1 MCVRGYYKYLL
12 HRRAGISELAY
23 YQRMRFAQDGRNWFF
38 SSREDDENVESL
50 QTDGHTH
57 RLLDGR
63 KDIGPATGNQN
74 TYKKN

>member
-1 MCVRGYYKYLL
+1 
-12 HRRAGISELAY
+12 
-23 YQRMRFAQDGRNWFF
+23 MRFAQDGRNWFF

-63 KDIGPATGNQN
+63 KDIGPATGDQN
-74 TYKKN
+74 TYKKLKWQCKPFFLILCSNH

>member
-1 MCVRGYYKYLL
+1 
-12 HRRAGISELAY
+12 
-23 YQRMRFAQDGRNWFF
+23 MRFAQDGRNWFF

-74 TYKKN
+74 TYKITNWQCQPFFLILCSNH